1 MSSPG
6 LFSVIP
12 KNFFNYLASGSNAEV
27 YSACLLE
34 IYHEYDREISYRLPR
49 ERIRDTVRAY
59 LLENHVDLEEEG
71 ESPDKTAEASSV
83 LRKFMDSNVG
93 WLEEESDEN
102 TFEKQIVM
110 TENGVRLAEFLL
122 QLMKPEKAEFSAYI
136 FNIYNLFQN
145 PGQWQDEPYVNAL
158 RPIYQNAK
166 NLSGALKR
174 LSTYIRKIIEKMV
187 REETLESLTEN
198 LLQYCE
204 GEFIREYARLNKQ
217 QNIHIYRRKI
227 LEGLSDFWYQSEIRD
242 KLIENCS
249 AEEQLDREA
258 SEDQISFMIESAVRF
273 LSDDYDAILREIRHK
288 LNVYLQVAVGR
299 ARFLKNQGGDSRGNV
314 EQVLRIITAGMKEC
328 GIREELPDGC
338 SGLFALE
345 TNEFLDR
352 GSLRYPRKQ
361 RAIRTV
367 TKEAFLELSPE
378 DRERALQELQRE
390 RYNPYSKDRM
400 QDYLKSQMEGK
411 TTIHSDELPLESVS
425 DLLSVLSSAAY
436 ADELG
441 YGVEVSDGYYETE
454 HLILREFTIR
464 KGDLFT

>member
-6 LFSVIP
+6 LFSIIP
-12 KNFFNYLASGSNAEV
+12 KNFFNYLASGSNSEV

-204 GEFIREYARLNKQ
+204 GDFIREYARLNKQ

-227 LEGLSDFWYQSEIRD
+227 LEGLSDFRNQEAVLDR
-242 KLIENCS
+242 LVQNCS
-249 AEEQLDREA
+249 EEELLDRDASEEQIL
-258 SEDQISFMIESAVRF
+258 FMIESAIRF
-273 LSDDYDAILREIRHK
+273 LSDDYDSILREIRHK

-299 ARFLKNQGGDSRGNV
+299 ARFLKNRDGDLRGNV
-314 EQVLRIITAGMKEC
+314 EQALRIIVEELNDC
-328 GIREELPDGC
+328 GIREELPDGF

-361 RAIRTV
+361 RAIHTV
-367 TKEAFLELSPE
+367 TRESFRELTLEDQEHALKELE
-378 DRERALQELQRE
+378 RE

-400 QDYLKSQMEGK
+400 QQYLDLRMEGK
-411 TTIHSDELPLESVS
+411 TEIRSAELPLESVS
-425 DLLSVLSSAAY
+425 DLFSVLSSAAY
-436 ADELG
+436 AEELG
-441 YGVEVSDGYYETE
+441 YGVQVSEGFYETE